1 MRAGR
6 SCTVEPAVDPPKE
19 IYGHKV
25 YLLALISS
33 MGSFMFGYD
42 LSFIGTVIELDS
54 FQKDFGIIQASKSEK
69 AQFASTIVSLLQA
82 GCIVG
87 SLAAGP
93 LSDAWGRRAVL
104 LITSLFFTLGST
116 LQTASHGSRAIMF
129 AGRVMGGV
137 GVGAASMVVPLYVA
151 EASPPRIRGR
161 LVGIYE
167 ILATTGTMLGFWI
180 NYGLNKT
187 MPSTSTQWII
197 SFAVQLIPSSLL
209 LIGLVFLPESP

>member
-1 MRAGR
+1 MKNDR
-6 SCTVEPAVDPPKE
+6 
-19 IYGHKV
+19 
-25 YLLALISS
+25 
-33 MGSFMFGYD
+33 
-42 LSFIGTVIELDS
+42 
-54 FQKDFGIIQASKSEK
+54 DFGIIQADKSQK

-93 LSDAWGRRAVL
+93 LSDAWGRRAML
-104 LITSLFFTLGST
+104 LIMSLLFTLGSV
-116 LQTASHGSRAIMF
+116 LQTASHGTRTIMF
-129 AGRVMGGV
+129 AGRVIGGV

-180 NYGLNKT
+180 NYGLYKT
-187 MPSTSTQWII
+187 MPSTSTQWIV
-197 SFAVQLIPSSLL
+197 SFAVQLIPSSFL
-209 LIGLVFLPESP
+209 LIGLVFLPESPRSIHHLLDRPPPPFFAHLDLS